1 VKDLAI
7 KSIRTGTTIGLVL
20 MAGVVGGIVGGLTAT
35 RMASTSS
42 KSLQK
47 IALRELLLLDE
58 KNRPAIRLSS
68 VRGRSVLEFLSQN
81 EKTQVEVGVDQNK
94 RLQFVNFIGSTGFS
108 TMSLHSGFPNGEA
121 ALALG
126 DDYFEGRT
134 VLGAQ
139 PSDISLTP
147 GTPVVPGSGEW
158 GLRFSRLGQLSPVI
172 YLLVTPKGSN
182 LKSGIWIEQNK
193 GLAWTAP

>member
-1 VKDLAI
+1 MKDSAI
-7 KSIRTGTTIGLVL
+7 NSTRIGTIIGLVL
-20 MAGVVGGIVGGLTAT
+20 IAGVAGGIIGGLTTT
-35 RMASTSS
+35 RIASISLKSS
-42 KSLQK
+42 QK
-47 IALRELLLLDE
+47 LALRELLLLDE
-58 KNRPAIRLSS
+58 ENRPAIRLSS
-68 VRGRSVLEFLSQN
+68 VKGRSVLEFLRQG
-81 EKTQVEVGVDQNK
+81 EKAQVEVGVDQNK
-94 RLQFVNFIGSTGFS
+94 QLQFVNFIGRTGFL

-139 PSDISLTP
+139 PSDISPTLDTS
-147 GTPVVPGSGEW
+147 VAPGSGEW

-182 LKSGIWIEQNK
+182 LKSGIWIEQNR
-193 GLAWTAP
+193 GSAWTAP

>member
-1 VKDLAI
+1 MKDSAI
-7 KSIRTGTTIGLVL
+7 NSTRIGTIIGLVL
-20 MAGVVGGIVGGLTAT
+20 IAGVAGGIIGGLTAT
-35 RMASTSS
+35 RIASISLKSS
-42 KSLQK
+42 QK
-47 IALRELLLLDE
+47 LALRELLLLDE
-58 KNRPAIRLSS
+58 ENRPAIRLSS
-68 VRGRSVLEFLSQN
+68 VKGRSVLEFLRQG
-81 EKTQVEVGVDQNK
+81 EKAQVEVGVDQNK
-94 RLQFVNFIGSTGFS
+94 QLQFVNFIGRTGFL

-139 PSDISLTP
+139 PSDISPTLDTS
-147 GTPVVPGSGEW
+147 VAPGSGEW

-182 LKSGIWIEQNK
+182 LKSGIWIEQNR
-193 GLAWTAP
+193 GSAWTAP